1 MKTPNVTNIGF
12 RCEEDL
18 KASLQALADK
28 SDMKL
33 STYVKRILE
42 RAAADDIVV
51 REQPIYTSERPT
63 ARLTDESA
71 A

>member
-1 MKTPNVTNIGF
+1 MKTPTTNIGF
-12 RCEEDL
+12 RCDDDL
-18 KASLQALADK
+18 KAALQALADK
-28 SDMKL
+28 SAMKL

-51 REQPIYTSERPT
+51 REQTIYTSDKPT
-63 ARLTDESA
+63 PRLTDEGA